1 VASLALLVVFLIESL
16 EFKPFLM
23 VDHVESVE
31 LLPEFMDFLVE
42 SNGLLTDRN
51 ELVLELSEFVN
62 KLLEFVSQLSG
73 LALVLGKDLHE
84 VVDHSLVILS
94 LVLELIS
101 SIANHVALG
110 KGHLVDLNK
119 HLKLLEVEQEGLVLG
134 LDLPAEFLDFAKVH
148 IGRLVAEVTL
158 ELSTDVGD
166 SLTGLGAEGTA
177 VVEALD
183 LGGELVVESGVR
195 LSELGEAFLFGQD
208 ASLLGEEVSDDG
220 GLSGELR
227 VSVSDHLIL
236 DADLINEVVG
246 KILSHLLDL
255 LNHFLGVIVLSAKE
269 CDLNGGGFV
278 LDLE

>member
-1 VASLALLVVFLIESL
+1 VLHLALLVVLLIEFL
-16 EFKPFLM
+16 EFLPFFM
-23 VDHVESVE
+23 VSHVKFVE
-31 LLPEFMDFLVE
+31 LLPEFIDFHVE
-42 SNGLLTDRN
+42 SDGLLTDLN
-51 ELVLELSEFVN
+51 ELVLEHSEFAN

-73 LALVLGKDLHE
+73 LVLVLLKDLHE

-101 SIANHVALG
+101 SIADHVALG

-119 HLKLLEVEQEGLVLG
+119 HLKLLEVEQEGLVLV

-183 LGGELVVESGVR
+183 LGGELQVESGVR
-195 LSELGEAFLFGQD
+195 LSELLEAFLFGQD

-227 VSVSDHLIL
+227 VSVSDNLIL
-236 DADLINEVVG
+236 DADLINEIVG
-246 KILSHLLDL
+246 KILSHLLDH
-255 LNHFLGVIVLSAKE
+255 LNHILGFLELSVKE